1 MNPIGA
7 IGSAAS
13 AGAAAAAKPDAPDPK
28 LLKAAKEFESIF
40 VRQMLKGL
48 EKTTAA
54 GAGTTASAGEKTY
67 GSMIVD
73 TLSDSISKAGGLG
86 LADVIA
92 QSMAMSNP
100 ALRAAANAGASKSGS
115 AAAASPLVPALKPLK

>member
-1 MNPIGA
+1 MTPIGA
-7 IGSAAS
+7 INSATS
-13 AGAAAAAKPDAPDPK
+13 SAAAKADAPDPK

-40 VRQMLKGL
+40 VRQMLKQL

-54 GAGTTASAGEKTY
+54 GAGTQASAGEKTY

-73 TLSDSISKAGGLG
+73 TLSDSIQKAGGLG

-100 ALRAAANAGASKSGS
+100 ALRASAT
-115 AAAASPLVPALKPLK
+115 AAAAAKTDPASPAASVTPTLKPLK